1 MKRIKIGLVGQI
13 RAGKQEVVN
22 YLKKKGFLYFSL
34 SDEVRE
40 EVRRRDIK
48 KFSRKDLQDIG
59 DDLRKRFGVDVLAR
73 RIYKKLLKQENRGM
87 VVDSIRNPAEVRFLR
102 RRGNFFLVGVKA
114 LRRIR
119 YGRVL
124 KAVREGDGK
133 LIRWEE
139 FLKVD
144 RRDWGVGQKNFGQQV
159 GKTMAEADFV
169 IRNNKGLDE
178 LCAQIEAILVKIYK
192 KALKMKEK

>member
-40 EVRRRDIK
+40 EAWRRGIK

-73 RIYKKLLKQENRGM
+73 RIYKKLLKQENGRM

-139 FLKVD
+139 FLKAD

-178 LCAQIEAILVKIYK
+178 LYAQTEAILVKIYK
-192 KALKMKEK
+192 KILKMKEK

>member
-73 RIYKKLLKQENRGM
+73 RIYKRLLKQENRGM

>member
-22 YLKKKGFLYFSL
+22 YLKKKGFFYFSL

-40 EVRRRDIK
+40 EAWRRGIK
-48 KFSRKDLQDIG
+48 KLSRKDLQDIG

-73 RIYKKLLKQENRGM
+73 RIYKRLLKQENRGM

>member
-40 EVRRRDIK
+40 EVRRRHIK

-124 KAVREGDGK
+124 KEVREGDGK
-133 LIRWEE
+133 LIKWKE
-139 FLKVD
+139 FLKAD

-178 LCAQIEAILVKIYK
+178 LYAQIEAILVKIYK

>member
-40 EVRRRDIK
+40 EAWRRGIK

-73 RIYKKLLKQENRGM
+73 RIYKKLLKQENGRM

-102 RRGNFFLVGVKA
+102 RWGNFFLVGVKA

-139 FLKVD
+139 FLKAD

-178 LCAQIEAILVKIYK
+178 LYAQIEAILVKIYK
-192 KALKMKEK
+192 KILKMKEK